1 MSQTEEQV
9 WVKIF
14 MSLSR
19 TVMGTQ
25 ELGIKL
31 RKKSKNSKNSVSPL
45 WMDKDNPF
53 QSLLNSGNKMQP
65 R

>member
-1 MSQTEEQV
+1 M
-9 WVKIF
+9 
-14 MSLSR
+14 
-19 TVMGTQ
+19 TVTGTQ
-25 ELGIKL
+25 ELGRKL

-53 QSLLNSGNKMQP
+53 QPLLNSGNKMQP